1 MSHSFESSRPEHQ
14 IHEKRIPAEG
24 HAHLD
29 QKYDKGMR
37 SPMLGQLPMESGLSS
52 PEVAGGAGTGE
63 GGF

>member
-1 MSHSFESSRPEHQ
+1 MSHGFESSRPEHQ
-14 IHEKRIPAEG
+14 IHEKHIPEG

-29 QKYDKGMR
+29 QKHDKGMR
-37 SPMLGQLPMESGLSS
+37 SPMLSQLPMESGLAS